1 MLAMPALASSP
12 TCMSMP
18 LLHAGQ
24 SAHVGKAACTFGKAL
39 AFTYSLRPQH
49 AVLRTQQGSS
59 QQPRLRAA
67 LTVMASAVATKS
79 VSGRM
84 AELKQQGK

>member
-1 MLAMPALASSP
+1 MLAMPALASN
-12 TCMSMP
+12 CMSKP
-18 LLHAGQ
+18 VAHAGQ
-24 SAHVGKAACTFGKAL
+24 SAHVGKAACTSGKAL

-59 QQPRLRAA
+59 QQPRRRAA
-67 LTVMASAVATKS
+67 LSAMASAVATKS